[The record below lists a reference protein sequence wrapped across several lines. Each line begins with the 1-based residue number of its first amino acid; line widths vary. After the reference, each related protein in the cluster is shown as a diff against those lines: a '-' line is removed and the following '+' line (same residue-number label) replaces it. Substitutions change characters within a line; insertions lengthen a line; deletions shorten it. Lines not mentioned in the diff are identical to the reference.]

1 MRRFLKQCLR
11 VSSQALIPNTEAVAM
26 SRMRRLKW
34 RRVVGLVDVV
44 WGTGGAVRREV
55 LGVRQKLWV
64 GMQGEVGGDFDS
76 LDVGC
81 IEPLRMV

>member
-1 MRRFLKQCLR
+1 
-11 VSSQALIPNTEAVAM
+11 M

-34 RRVVGLVDVV
+34 RRVVELVDEV
-44 WGTGGAVRREV
+44 WGRGGGVRREA
-55 LGVRQKLWV
+55 LGVRQTLLV
-64 GMQGEVGGDFDS
+64 EMQEEVGGDFDS

>member
-1 MRRFLKQCLR
+1 
-11 VSSQALIPNTEAVAM
+11 M

-34 RRVVGLVDVV
+34 RRAIELVDEV

-55 LGVRQKLWV
+55 LGVRQKPWV

-76 LDVGC
+76 LAVGC
-81 IEPLRMV
+81 TEPLRMV